1 LWYVRYADDCLLG
14 FSGPKQEAE
23 EIKQQ
28 LRDFL
33 RETLRLEMSE
43 EKTLIT
49 HAKSQPA
56 RFLGYEVTVLD
67 SNEKHDQRGQR
78 SINGAVGLKVPAD
91 VMRERCRRYMRKGKP
106 THRAE
111 RLLDDDYSIVTP
123 YQAEYGGFVQYYQM
137 GFNAH
142 RLWNVHRVMRHSLL
156 ATLANKHRASIAVM
170 ARK

>member
-1 LWYVRYADDCLLG
+1 
-14 FSGPKQEAE
+14 
-23 EIKQQ
+23 
-28 LRDFL
+28 
-33 RETLRLEMSE
+33 M
-43 EKTLIT
+43 
-49 HAKSQPA
+49 
-56 RFLGYEVTVLD
+56 TVLD

-111 RLLDDDYSIVTP
+111 RLLDDDYSIVTQ
-123 YQAEYGGFVQYYQM
+123 YQAEYRGFVQYYQM
-137 GFNAH
+137 GFNTH

-156 ATLANKHRASIAVM
+156 ATLANKHHASIAVM